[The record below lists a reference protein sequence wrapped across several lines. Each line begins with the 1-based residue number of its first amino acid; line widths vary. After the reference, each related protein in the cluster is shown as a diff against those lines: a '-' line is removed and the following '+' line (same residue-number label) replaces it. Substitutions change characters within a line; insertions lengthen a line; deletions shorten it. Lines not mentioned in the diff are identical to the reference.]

1 MSERGLSGKILIF
14 EGERE
19 DDSQLEEIDSFFR
32 NIFRGIEVNCNLIK
46 AARSCV
52 MRKITIEWSYPM
64 DIDNILYD
72 ERMSDIGI
80 YYITR
85 NFGGHISDLYIG
97 KTVYSYKSR
106 LESHWWYWLDNYRG
120 KKFVRL
126 GTIVKPQNISD
137 DEIKQLINDA
147 EATLIFCLRDQL
159 IHNKMCTV
167 SCNPSQRLKIT
178 SIGRRGNI
186 PAEVFIPD
194 AEWIG

>member
-1 MSERGLSGKILIF
+1 
-14 EGERE
+14 
-19 DDSQLEEIDSFFR
+19 
-32 NIFRGIEVNCNLIK
+32 
-46 AARSCV
+46 

-64 DIDNILYD
+64 EIDNILCD

-97 KTVYSYKSR
+97 KTIYSYKSR
-106 LESHWWYWLDNYRG
+106 LESHWWDWLDNYRG

-126 GTIVKPQNISD
+126 GTIVKPQNISV
-137 DEIKQLINDA
+137 DEMKQLINDA

-159 IHNKMCTV
+159 IHNTMCTV
-167 SCNPSQRLKIT
+167 SCNPSQRLKIMN
-178 SIGRRGNI
+178 IGRRGNI

-194 AEWIG
+194 EEWID